1 MIKNTFT
8 SKRAGFT
15 LVEILV
21 VIAIIGVLA
30 ALLFAVFSRVR
41 EKGRSASC
49 QNNLHQI
56 ALAMQQYVGDND
68 GAFPPIFSVEN
79 EGAANE
85 KTTEWDGMLQ
95 PYIKSRAIFYCPT
108 NKAESSWVYTGGNIA
123 GYAYNN
129 VDLNRLDKKAKI
141 FSGQHE
147 SHFDALSDVVVNYD
161 FPIWNGGGGSEM
173 EMMEASC
180 GPQPLIDL
188 HSGGANFSYGDGH
201 VKWLSSQQ
209 AGELFCDID
218 ARQRAANGDQ

>member
-1 MIKNTFT
+1 MIKTNFP

-41 EKGRSASC
+41 ENGRSASC
-49 QNNLHQI
+49 QSNLHQI

-95 PYIKSRAIFYCPT
+95 PYIKSRAVFYCPT
-108 NKAESSWVYTGGNIA
+108 NKAESSWVYTGGNVA
-123 GYAYNN
+123 GYAYNM
-129 VDLNRLDKKAKI
+129 VDLNRLDKKAKL

-147 SHFDALSDVVVNYD
+147 SNFDALSDVVLNYD
-161 FPIWNGGGGSEM
+161 FPVYVGDSEL
-173 EMMEASC
+173 ETMEASC

-201 VKWLSSQQ
+201 VKWLSSHQ
-209 AGELFCDID
+209 AGELFCVID
-218 ARQRAANGDQ
+218 ARQRAANGN

>member
-1 MIKNTFT
+1 MIKNIP

-49 QNNLHQI
+49 QNNLRQI
-56 ALAMQQYVGDND
+56 AMAMQQYVGDND
-68 GAFPPIFSVEN
+68 GIFPPALVMADKSISN
-79 EGAANE
+79 S
-85 KTTEWDGMLQ
+85 KSSHWDDFIM

-108 NKAESSWVYTGGNIA
+108 NQAESSWALSGDSLP
-123 GYAYNN
+123 GYEYNFL
-129 VDLNRLDKKAKI
+129 DLNRRDKART
-141 FSGQHE
+141 FLGQHE
-147 SHFDALSDVVVNYD
+147 SNFDALSDVVLNTD
-161 FPIWNGGGGSEM
+161 DPIWNENSSGLETI
-173 EMMEASC
+173 ETSC

-209 AGELFCDID
+209 AGEVFCGID
-218 ARQRAANGDQ
+218 ARQRAKNGD

>member
-1 MIKNTFT
+1 MLQNIP
-8 SKRAGFT
+8 SKRTGFT

-30 ALLFAVFSRVR
+30 ALLFGVYSRVR

-49 QNNLHQI
+49 QSNLRQI

-68 GAFPPIFSVEN
+68 GVFPPIFVTVDKDTPNS
-79 EGAANE
+79 
-85 KTTEWDGMLQ
+85 KSYDWDELIN

-108 NKAESSWVYTGGNIA
+108 NKAESSWVYTGGNVA
-123 GYAYNN
+123 GYAYNFL
-129 VDLNRLDKKAKI
+129 DLNRWGKTKS

-147 SHFDALSDVVVNYD
+147 SNFDSLSDIVLNYD
-161 FPIWNGGGGSEM
+161 ESTFNGEF
-173 EMMEASC
+173 EVRTIEASC
-180 GPQPLIDL
+180 GPEPLRDL

-209 AGELFCDID
+209 AGEVFCGID
-218 ARQRAANGDQ
+218 ARQRAKNGN

>member
-1 MIKNTFT
+1 MIQISS
-8 SKRAGFT
+8 SKRTGFT

-30 ALLFAVFSRVR
+30 ALLFAVFSRAR

-49 QNNLHQI
+49 QNNLRQI
-56 ALAMQQYVGDND
+56 AIAMQQYVGDND
-68 GAFPPIFSVEN
+68 GAFPPIFSVIN
-79 EGAANE
+79 EDPDNF
-85 KTTEWDGMLQ
+85 KSLDWDGMIN

-108 NKAESSWVYTGGNIA
+108 NKAESSWVYTGGNVA

-129 VDLNRLDKKAKI
+129 VDLNRLDKKAKV
-141 FSGQHE
+141 FSGLRE
-147 SHFDALSDVVVNYD
+147 SKFDSLSDIVLNYD
-161 FPIWNGGGGSEM
+161 YPIYVGDSSEY
-173 EMMEASC
+173 ETIEASC

-209 AGELFCDID
+209 AGELFCIID
-218 ARQRAANGDQ
+218 ARQRAAKGN